1 MILNLIS
8 VVLYSDQ
15 VDELKD
21 QITLGNEKITILTAE
36 KEAALEKIEQIKN
49 DLTITV
55 LNLDQEKVSSKSS
68 IIEV

>member
-8 VVLYSDQ
+8 VVLFSDQ

>member
-8 VVLYSDQ
+8 VVLLSDQ

>member
-1 MILNLIS
+1 MILYLIS
-8 VVLYSDQ
+8 VVLFSDQ